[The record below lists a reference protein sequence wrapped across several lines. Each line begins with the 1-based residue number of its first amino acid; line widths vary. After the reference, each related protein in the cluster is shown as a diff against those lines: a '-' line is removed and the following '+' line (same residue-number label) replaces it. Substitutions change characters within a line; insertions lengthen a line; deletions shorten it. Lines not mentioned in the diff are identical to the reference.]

1 MCSENYGFVLPGD
14 RIQTRTGEM
23 RRQAQ
28 SRGACAVLAMLLA
41 VLSCNAQAQDPTFEA
56 KVDKNPVALGDQF
69 TLSLTLSSAGLS
81 GGKNLQLPDLG
92 KFRVMSG
99 PNQSSN
105 VEFIN
110 GAISSAVTY
119 TYVLQAK
126 EIGKFTIGPASIEV
140 GAKKYLT
147 APLTIEVAKAVQR
160 PKQAPGVP
168 DNTPPSVGENLILRA
183 VADKTHM
190 MQGEQVTVT
199 FKLYYRVRLARF
211 YEPVPTMPGF
221 WSEDLEVPTN
231 VDPGTET
238 LNGKQFRVS
247 VVKRMAL
254 FPSQSGNLEVG
265 PAEAKVTALVQPRS
279 NNPFDSFF
287 FTPFSQSVDVAVKS
301 EPIKIKVDPLPPGA
315 PADFKGA
322 VGQFAMSTDV
332 DKKTTRTN
340 EPVSLKI
347 KISGQGNIK
356 LLESP
361 TMELPPD
368 FEQYSPKVS
377 ETIERKGERVSGS
390 KTFEFLL
397 IPRYPGMKV
406 IKPVTFSYYD
416 LAKREYVRLRSPQI
430 EMNVEQGAATPVPLI
445 SGATREDVRLLSQDI
460 RFIKVV
466 PIAFQRQGDALHTS
480 GVFIALVLLPLAGLA
495 GAFVYARQ
503 RQAVMADEVG
513 YRNRRAIKIAQKGL
527 KEAEYLLHEKS
538 GPKALPS
545 SLQRVRFYSEVSK
558 AIWKYLGDK
567 LNIPQ
572 ANFSVEGAMTE
583 LKNRSVD
590 LGLCHALRV
599 LLESCDM
606 ARFAPTSLELPA
618 MQKTYDEAKRLI
630 VELERMLKSR

>member
-1 MCSENYGFVLPGD
+1 MLMSVML
-14 RIQTRTGEM
+14 
-23 RRQAQ
+23 
-28 SRGACAVLAMLLA
+28 MLLT
-41 VLSCNAQAQDPTFEA
+41 SMAQAQDATFEA
-56 KVDKNPVALGDQF
+56 KVDKNPVALGDPF

-92 KFRVMSG
+92 KFRMMSG

-110 GAISSAVTY
+110 GAVSSAVTY
-119 TYVLQAK
+119 SYMLQAK
-126 EIGKFTIGPASIEV
+126 EIGKFTIGPASIEA
-140 GAKKYLT
+140 GGKKFST
-147 APLTIEVAKAVQR
+147 APLAIEVVKAVQR
-160 PKQAPGVP
+160 QKPGVP
-168 DNTPPSVGENLILRA
+168 DNTPPTVGDNLILRA
-183 VADKTHM
+183 VADRTHI

-247 VVKRMAL
+247 IVKRMAL
-254 FPSQSGNLEVG
+254 FASQAGNLEVG

-279 NNPFDSFF
+279 NDPFDSFF
-287 FTPFSQSVDVAVKS
+287 FTPFSQSFDLTVKS
-301 EPIKIKVDPLPPGA
+301 EPIKIKVDPLPTGA

-340 EPVSLKI
+340 EPVSLKV

-361 TMELPPD
+361 TIELPPD

-377 ETIERKGERVSGS
+377 ESIERKGERVSGS

-397 IPRYPGMKV
+397 IPRYPGLKV

-416 LAKREYVRLRSPQI
+416 IAKHDYVRLRSPQI
-430 EMNVEQGAATPVPLI
+430 EMNVEQGAATPAPLV
-445 SGATREDVRLLSQDI
+445 SGAAREDVRLLSQDI
-460 RFIKVV
+460 RFIKIV
-466 PIAFQRQGDALHTS
+466 PAAFQRTGEALHTS
-480 GVFIALVLLPLAGLA
+480 PLFVILVLLPLAGLA

-503 RQAVMADEVG
+503 RQAVMADEIG

-527 KEAEYLLHEKS
+527 KGAEYLLHEKS
-538 GPKALPS
+538 GPNELPS
-545 SLQRVRFYSEVSK
+545 SMQRVRFYSEISK
-558 AIWKYLGDK
+558 ALWKYLGDK

-572 ANFSVEGAMTE
+572 ANFSVDGAIAE
-583 LKNRSVD
+583 LKKRLVEP
-590 LGLCHALRV
+590 GLCHALRL

-630 VELERMLKSR
+630 IELERVLKSR

>member
-1 MCSENYGFVLPGD
+1 MRNSDSRAFAWLLVLF
-14 RIQTRTGEM
+14 
-23 RRQAQ
+23 
-28 SRGACAVLAMLLA
+28 AVATDG
-41 VLSCNAQAQDPTFEA
+41 VQAQDATFDA

-69 TLSLTLSSAGLS
+69 TLSLTLSSTGLS

-99 PNQSSN
+99 PNQSSS
-105 VEFIN
+105 VQFIN
-110 GAISSAVTY
+110 GAVSSAVTY
-119 TYVLQAK
+119 SYILQAK
-126 EIGKFTIGPASIEV
+126 EIGKFTIGPASIEA
-140 GAKKYLT
+140 GGKKYSS
-147 APLTIEVAKAVQR
+147 APTMLEVVKAIQR
-160 PKQAPGVP
+160 QKQAPGVA
-168 DNTPPSVGENLILRA
+168 DNSPPSVGDNLILRA
-183 VADKTHM
+183 VADRTHV
-190 MQGEQVTVT
+190 MQGEQVAVT

-238 LNGKQFRVS
+238 LDGKQFRVS
-247 VVKRMAL
+247 IVKRMAL
-254 FPSQSGNLEVG
+254 FASQAGNLEVG

-279 NNPFDSFF
+279 NDPFDSFF
-287 FTPFSQSVDVAVKS
+287 FTPFSQSVDLSVKS
-301 EPIKIKVDPLPPGA
+301 EPIKIRVDPLPPGA
-315 PADFKGA
+315 PDDFKGA

-340 EPVSLKI
+340 EPVSLRV

-361 TMELPPD
+361 TIDLPTD

-377 ETIERKGERVSGS
+377 ETIERKGEKISGS
-390 KTFEFLL
+390 KNFEFLL
-397 IPRYPGMKV
+397 IPRYPGLKV

-416 LAKREYVRLRSPQI
+416 IAKHEYVRLRSPQI
-430 EMNVEQGAATPVPLI
+430 ELNVEQGAATPAPLI
-445 SGATREDVRLLSQDI
+445 AGATREDVRLLSQDI
-460 RFIKVV
+460 RFIKIT
-466 PIAFQRQGDALHTS
+466 PATFLRKGDELYSS
-480 GVFIALVLLPLAGLA
+480 GVFIVLLLLPLAGMA

-503 RQAVMADEVG
+503 RQAVMADEAG
-513 YRNRRAIKIAQKGL
+513 YRNRRAIKVAQRGL

-538 GPKALPS
+538 GPQGSPS

-572 ANFSVEGAMTE
+572 SDFSVEGAITE
-583 LKNRSVD
+583 LKDHSVET
-590 LGLCHALRV
+590 GLCHALRV

-630 VELERMLKSR
+630 VELERVLKSR